1 MSSRARSL
9 TTSSAPSGRS
19 AVISM
24 PLTVMSVTSN
34 PSNFTYRNRSSLLR
48 YHSLDLKRTLPVG
61 EIGRKPRCRR
71 ENGGPQAPV
80 LVEAALTADALEDE
94 LAHAARVGL
103 AAGDRKSTRLNSS
116 HVATSYAVFCL
127 KRQN

>member
-61 EIGRKPRCRR
+61 VIGRKPRCRR
-71 ENGGPQAPV
+71 EKGGRQASV
-80 LVEAALTADALEDE
+80 LVEAALSAVALEDA
-94 LAHAARVGL
+94 LAYAPRVGL
-103 AAGDRKSTRLNSS
+103 AAGGFHSRADDRTGRA
-116 HVATSYAVFCL
+116 HVTLLGPYLV
-127 KRQN
+127 